1 MTERLSLCILSSWR
15 VLELCETETTI
26 LLINS
31 YVFSFLRNKIIELNG
46 LKKMELSR
54 MDQKEKNINEA
65 LL

>member
-1 MTERLSLCILSSWR
+1 M
-15 VLELCETETTI
+15 CETETTI